1 MSKHRVAVL
10 KVVSKQLSVTAAAA
24 AYGISRQQLTRL
36 VRRYREGGLDA
47 LEPRSRRPLTNP
59 RDTPDAVRERII
71 ALRRE
76 LTAHGLDAGPVTIAW
91 HLEREGLP
99 VPSTSTIRR
108 ILHAAGL
115 VVPEPRKRPR
125 SSWIR
130 FEAAAPN
137 ELWQSDFTHWRLA
150 DGSEVEIV
158 NWLDDHSRYLLGC
171 TAFRRVA
178 GDDVVATF
186 SAAGDEHG
194 WPAATLTDN
203 GSVYTSRFTG
213 GRNGFEYLL
222 AYLGIRQKNGAPGHP
237 QTQGKVERFHQ
248 TLKRWLERRPVAY
261 TLAELQAKLDAFR
274 LEYNERRPHRA
285 TGRVT
290 PGDAYRATP
299 KAHPVGRGAPGH
311 FRLRY
316 DVTDKKGAMTLRRAG
331 RLFHLKVGAVHARR
345 RVLAI
350 VDEAEVTVVA
360 LDTGE
365 VLSTHRIEPAKGYW
379 RNTRRD
385 PGRWPGSPATD

>member
-10 KVVSKQLSVTAAAA
+10 KVIAKQRSVTAAAVEC
-24 AYGISRQQLTRL
+24 GISRQHLQRL
-36 VRRYREGGLDA
+36 LRRYHDGGLEA
-47 LEPRSRRPLTNP
+47 LEPRSRRPTTSP
-59 RDTPDAVRERII
+59 GRTPDVVSARIV
-71 ALRRE
+71 ALRTE
-76 LTAHGLDAGPVTIAW
+76 LSARGLDAGPVTIGW
-91 HLEREGLP
+91 HLGREGLAS
-99 VPSTSTIRR
+99 PSTSTIRR

-115 VVPEPRKRPR
+115 IIPAPRKRPR

-130 FEAAAPN
+130 FEASAPN

-150 DGSEVEIV
+150 DGTEVEILD
-158 NWLDDHSRYLLGC
+158 WLDDHSRYLLAV

-186 SAAGDEHG
+186 VAAADEHG

-203 GSVYTSRFTG
+203 GAVYTSRFTG

-237 QTQGKVERFHQ
+237 QTQGKIERLHQ
-248 TLKRWLERRPVAY
+248 TLKRWLERQPAARTV
-261 TLAELQAKLDAFR
+261 AELQAQLDAFR
-274 LEYNERRPHRA
+274 LAYNEHRPHRA
-285 TGRVT
+285 IGRIT
-290 PGDAYRATP
+290 PGEAYRATP
-299 KAHPVGRGAPGH
+299 RALPASSGARGH

-316 DVTDKKGAMTLRRAG
+316 DVTDSKGAMTLRRAG
-331 RLFHLKVGAVHARR
+331 RLYHLKIGAAHARR

-350 VDEAEVTVVA
+350 VDELEVTVVA

-365 VLSTHRIEPAKGYW
+365 ILSTHLIEPVRRYW
-379 RNTRRD
+379 RNQRRD
-385 PGRWPGSPATD
+385 PGRWPGSQATG